1 MGLTLGLSELALLNT
16 SLDGLVELGVE
27 GGLRR
32 DVDLVVR
39 RHILLNGLAAIMG
52 QVSQYV
58 RTEGSQKARIIT
70 RWSGPREGDQTRA
83 RRRDVARNKY
93 VPGTIALFQLLTER
107 PVSNAKEELKAIP
120 MDVVAGCEPQTG
132 RVTVGRATR
141 DHNKP
146 GRAGD
151 LLTLTIASLIISI

>member
-1 MGLTLGLSELALLNT
+1 LGLTLGLSELALLNT

-58 RTEGSQKARIIT
+58 RTEGS
-70 RWSGPREGDQTRA
+70 
-83 RRRDVARNKY
+83 
-93 VPGTIALFQLLTER
+93 
-107 PVSNAKEELKAIP
+107 
-120 MDVVAGCEPQTG
+120 
-132 RVTVGRATR
+132 
-141 DHNKP
+141 
-146 GRAGD
+146 
-151 LLTLTIASLIISI
+151 